1 MQKHIP
7 LKRLLIIFPILF
19 FSLNIFSQQTDT
31 LLARLITNLRTFY
44 EMNPDEKCYAHLD
57 KSFYQPGETVFLKA
71 YLTLNNAFSTLSNV
85 VYTDM
90 SDAGG
95 RLLHKA
101 MWKAENGTANA
112 SIFLPDTL
120 STGLYRI
127 RCYSLWMLN
136 QPHTINEQYIFVQG
150 RKDQSKSF
158 ITSPT
163 ALNAKFY
170 PEGGQLIVNV
180 VNRVAFRIHDAHQLP
195 PVGVKAV
202 LIDEAG
208 STVAEPLVFE
218 NGIGLVEF
226 TPQSGKKYRLQ
237 ITSDKI
243 TGQQFQLPAA
253 RTEGINLKA
262 ENLSP
267 TKVFIQANAT
277 DQFIDQNKTVYMLAQ
292 QNGKT
297 VALQQL
303 NLADMQ
309 NATVINKKNLQQGMM
324 QVTLFSEQLQPLA
337 ERWIWVQLPAAGSLE
352 LNTSALSFMPKS
364 KNTFSISFSGVD
376 TPQLSVS
383 VVPADLPAYSFINT
397 PDIQTY
403 QMLHSNETGP
413 HFVLPSLQKIK
424 AEDYSKF
431 IDAVTLTMQPSGFN
445 WQQIKNGTLEPL
457 NYFFE
462 TGISLRGMV
471 KLPKEQLQVEKTKVE
486 IIIKDADSTTT
497 LINTAVSDSGAFAIN
512 DLQVS
517 KSANIFVRSFIQ
529 KGKKS
534 EDLKFEL
541 LPSYIDT
548 LKAITLTN
556 YQIPILSS
564 IEHIS
569 ETQKNFIT
577 NYSLTKGKE
586 LKEIIIRGRK
596 NKLSKEDSLT
606 KKYASDIYKD
616 SEFTILP
623 DSNANYATIWEML
636 QELVPGLNVI
646 NPSASEIQNVST
658 DLNGFTNSSAD
669 FGMMIL
675 TFNRYSLSNDR
686 ISVQG
691 GQSNRPDIGIALFLN
706 EIPVL
711 NSEINFINPADVV
724 MIKVN
729 RMPRIGMGGFG
740 MNSGA
745 EGSILIY
752 TKKKN
757 IKSNFTNSQITGYS
771 RLYKF
776 SNIDYSNNQYD
787 EFEDRRTT
795 LLWQP
800 QVQFGADGK
809 AVIHFFNNSYTTKY
823 KIIIQGIDKK
833 GTIYFIEK
841 TVE

>member
-1 MQKHIP
+1 M
-7 LKRLLIIFPILF
+7 KRTLIISFLLF
-19 FSLNIFSQQTDT
+19 FSLNCFSQQTDT

-71 YLTLNNAFSTLSNV
+71 YLTLNNGFSTLSNV

-136 QPHTINEQYIFVQG
+136 QPHAINEQYIFVQG
-150 RKDQSKSF
+150 RKDQSKSY
-158 ITSPT
+158 ITTPG
-163 ALNAKFY
+163 ALQAKFF
-170 PEGGQLIVNV
+170 PEGGQLIQDV
-180 VNRVAFRIHDAHQLP
+180 VNRVAFRVHDAHQLP
-195 PVGVKAV
+195 PVGIKAV
-202 LIDEAG
+202 LTDEAG
-208 STVAEPLVFE
+208 STTAEPLVFE

-226 TPQSGKKYRLQ
+226 TPLAGKKYRLQ
-237 ITSDKI
+237 ITSDKNA
-243 TGQQFQLPAA
+243 GQQFSLPPASSM
-253 RTEGINLKA
+253 GINLKT
-262 ENLSP
+262 ENLSS

-337 ERWIWVQLPAAGSLE
+337 ERWIWVQLPSTGSLE
-352 LNTSALSFMPKS
+352 LNTSALTFGPKS

-383 VVPADLPAYSFINT
+383 VVPADLPTYSFINT

-403 QMLHSNETGP
+403 GMLHSNETGP

-431 IDAVTLTMQPSGFN
+431 LDAVTLTMQPSRFN
-445 WQQIKNGTLEPL
+445 WQQIRKGTLEPL
-457 NYFFE
+457 TYFFE

-471 KLPKEQLQVEKTKVE
+471 KKDKERMEFDSSKIDLITKA
-486 IIIKDADSTTT
+486 ADSST
-497 LINTAVSDSGAFAIN
+497 IFSASRIDERGAFAVN
-512 DLQVS
+512 DLHFSKFASVS
-517 KSANIFVRSFIQ
+517 GLATTKE
-529 KGKKS
+529 KKRRKV
-534 EDLKFEL
+534 EFDL

-548 LKAITLTN
+548 LQGPLPKPN
-556 YQIPILSS
+556 YQPVYTGNAAPKAMN
-564 IEHIS
+564 
-569 ETQKNFIT
+569 ETFVKY
-577 NYSLTKGKE
+577 YSVADIGKE
-586 LKEIIIRGRK
+586 LQEIVVKGKTKQERYI
-596 NKLSKEDSLT
+596 DSLNQALSSESFRT
-606 KKYASDIYKD
+606 
-616 SEFTILP
+616 SEFTKVP
-623 DSNANYATIWEML
+623 DSNFTYISFAQLFE
-636 QELVPGLNVI
+636 QEFLGFRFNTGYDRVAGMDG
-646 NPSASEIQNVST
+646 SASTGMASGDVVS
-658 DLNGFTNSSAD
+658 
-669 FGMMIL
+669 
-675 TFNRYSLSNDR
+675 YY
-686 ISVQG
+686 
-691 GQSNRPDIGIALFLN
+691 LN
-706 EIPVL
+706 EVPIDATEL
-711 NSEINFINPADVV
+711 NFINPADVV
-724 MIKVN
+724 LIKVN
-729 RMPRIGMGGFG
+729 RNANLHLGVMGPGP
-740 MNSGA
+740 SV
-745 EGSILIY
+745 LIY
-752 TKKKN
+752 TKNKRG
-757 IKSNFTNSQITGYS
+757 SGRFGLSTSYITGYS
-771 RLYKF
+771 IPLSFR
-776 SNIDYSNNQYD
+776 SPEYSSTD
-787 EFEDRRTT
+787 TIKSEDRRTT

-809 AVIHFFNNSYTTKY
+809 AVIYFFNNSYTTKY

-833 GTIYFIEK
+833 GNMYFIEK